1 MHKRL
6 LTARDTGAVVVTTP
20 TAIKAFM
27 LKFIEI
33 LHVSDKHL
41 IDPKSLTGSITSS
54 LVTSS
59 LSNLTKDLAKQAE
72 VSSLP
77 PIYTKIHKFIARTL
91 SLP

>member
-27 LKFIEI
+27 LKFVEI
-33 LHVSDKHL
+33 LHVSDKA
-41 IDPKSLTGSITSS
+41 IVDPKSLSGAITST

-59 LSNLTKDLAKQAE
+59 LSNLAKDLSRQAD
-72 VSSLP
+72 VSLLIFQDIVVWMTVT
-77 PIYTKIHKFIARTL
+77 IYVWVC
-91 SLP
+91 